1 VVRKI
6 IVLILLL
13 PNIASAE
20 WNVVGYAG
28 AWTRIQAQRFELFGF
43 RSSPASTV
51 TPALGFG
58 GGRTIWKVRVDGS
71 LLYTRT
77 GETDTIIG
85 FTREFTET
93 VNGSTLTAEGG
104 AGWPLLKLG
113 GFQSFA
119 RAGYGVAR
127 IRVPTQVAIE
137 DNRRFWTYGL
147 AATRP
152 FGSRF
157 LIRID
162 ARNVHFTGEEIP
174 PTLGRYNVVVFGG
187 FGLRFP

>member
-1 VVRKI
+1 VVRKVI
-6 IVLILLL
+6 ILILLL
-13 PNIASAE
+13 PEIAAAE
-20 WNVVGYAG
+20 WNVVGYGG
-28 AWTRIQAQRFELFGF
+28 AWTRIQAQRLELFGF

-71 LLYTRT
+71 FLYART
-77 GETDTIIG
+77 GQTDTIIG

-93 VNGSTLTAEGG
+93 VNGSTLAAEGG
-104 AGWPLLKLG
+104 AGWPLLKLK
-113 GFQSFA
+113 GFQTFA
-119 RAGYGVAR
+119 RAGYGTAR
-127 IRVPTQVAIE
+127 IRVPTEIAIG

-152 FGSRF
+152 FRSRF
-157 LIRID
+157 LLRID
-162 ARNVHFTGEEIP
+162 ARNVYFTGEEIP
-174 PTLGRYNVVVFGG
+174 PTLGRHNVVVLGG